1 MSSYLVPGIIFVVS
15 IFILAQSAMAIQKA
29 RKDGTSET
37 SGYGFNGFMLAG
49 SLIAMLGSGYMVYKA
64 RKAGA
69 VATNLP
75 NGAVNSAPSSAAGSA
90 TNIEDQQKSLS
101 NILRAKANK
110 ASHVAGTSTKGAEL
124 ANQLANTLGNLKN
137 NKAL

>member
-1 MSSYLVPGIIFVVS
+1 MSSYLVPGIIFLVS

-29 RKDGTSET
+29 RKDGTAKT

-49 SLIAMLGSGYMVYKA
+49 SLVAMLGSGFMVYKA
-64 RKAGA
+64 RKAAG
-69 VATNLP
+69 ATNLP
-75 NGAVNSAPSSAAGSA
+75 NGAVNTAASSAAGSA

-110 ASHVAGTSTKGAEL
+110 ATHVAGTSSKGAEL

>member
-29 RKDGTSET
+29 RKDGTAKT

-49 SLIAMLGSGYMVYKA
+49 SLVAMLGSGFMVYKA

-69 VATNLP
+69 TNLP
-75 NGAVNSAPSSAAGSA
+75 NGTVNSAASSAAGSA

-110 ASHVAGTSTKGAEL
+110 ASHVAGTSSKGAEL